1 MNDKSIRARFPFAV
15 LGGLALAGGLVA
27 AVTTGETS
35 IDTTIVGVPVSSS
48 AVGLDTRTF
57 TADEA
62 VIGFD
67 FEGTPG
73 LLLLVR

>member
-1 MNDKSIRARFPFAV
+1 MNDKSTRARFPFAV
-15 LGGLALAGGLVA
+15 LGGLALVGGLVA
-27 AVTTGETS
+27 AVTTGETA
-35 IDTTIVGVPVSSS
+35 IDTTIAGAPVSSS

-62 VIGFD
+62 VLGFD